1 MLKIISSKFNRI
13 HLIKKKKL
21 IILTFSPFSI
31 QQPLSIKSD
40 ESKSENKVTFW
51 VII

>member
-13 HLIKKKKL
+13 HLIKKKL